1 MREGP
6 LYGRSS
12 QYTFMGDQAS
22 GIWLCGRG
30 CVTPSHTASD
40 QQGGGRSDPRLSGC
54 PMLGLFPSTFQ
65 KGALQIND
73 LSPDEWPPP
82 SQGLQGTPTHIFC
95 NGILRPW
102 VISMTTRVFPQALP
116 PGCPSPLCSLRACR
130 GSPGW
135 VGSHWRLDTEGLLEE
150 GRVGVCK

>member
-1 MREGP
+1 MAGVPSIHLWETKLLEFGSVVMGVLPQVTQPVINREVADLTP
-6 LYGRSS
+6 
-12 QYTFMGDQAS
+12 
-22 GIWLCGRG
+22 G
-30 CVTPSHTASD
+30 CLAAQCWACSP
-40 QQGGGRSDPRLSGC
+40 P
-54 PMLGLFPSTFQ
+54 PQ
-65 KGALQIND
+65 KGALQISD

-82 SQGLQGTPTHIFC
+82 LQGLQGTPTHIFC

-135 VGSHWRLDTEGLLEE
+135 VGSHWRLDTEGLLEA